1 MPVRIAGGIS
11 PLVPVWAG
19 SGNKEKKNDMSF
31 IRLMMAGVLSL
42 MLAGCGNLSHVTDEG
57 TTENVVWPSPDKVMF
72 NHDGTQKGSWPLTE
86 KLRQIK
92 AGMNKEQIYQ
102 LAGRPHFAE
111 GLFGV
116 REWDYL
122 FNFTGPEGDYTCQ
135 YKVLFDRNM
144 DARSFYWKPENC
156 LSEMRDAEYKESV
169 PGDILFDFDSWGL
182 SDRGRDELSRVA
194 EMFRDSHVR
203 KVKIEGFTDSL
214 GGKEYNQLLSEK
226 RAEAVRGW
234 FIARGIKA
242 ESIYATG
249 HGDNAPVVFCPDVEG
264 EALKECLRPNRR
276 VEISGQA
283 DR

>member
-1 MPVRIAGGIS
+1 
-11 PLVPVWAG
+11 
-19 SGNKEKKNDMSF
+19 MSF
-31 IRLMMAGVLSL
+31 IQMMMVGVLSL
-42 MLAGCGNLSHVTDEG
+42 MLAGCGNLSRVTDEG
-57 TTENVVWPSPDKVMF
+57 TTEEVVWPSPDKVTF
-72 NHDGTQKGSWPLTE
+72 NHDGTQKGSWPLLE

-122 FNFTGPEGDYTCQ
+122 FNFTSPKGDYTCQ

-156 LSEMRDAEYKESV
+156 LSETREVEYKESV
-169 PGDILFDFDSWGL
+169 PGDILFNFDSWLL
-182 SDRGRDELSRVA
+182 SDRGRDELSRVV
-194 EMFRDSHVR
+194 EKFRDSHVR
-203 KVKIEGFTDSL
+203 KVEIEGFTDSL
-214 GGKEYNQLLSEK
+214 GEKEYNQLLSEK
-226 RAEAVRGW
+226 RAESVRGW
-234 FIARGIKA
+234 FIAQGVKA

-249 HGDNAPVVFCPDVEG
+249 RGDNAPIVFCPDMVG

-276 VEISGQA
+276 VEISVQS